1 MYACYCITLVSCR
14 TGEVIHYNTCNTASA
29 GTFLSTITIG
39 DIIEINDPSLFPE
52 QYYRLTS
59 SCTTPGGG
67 VTPEC
72 AECINDTNGISDYDG
87 LSIRYWYPTQF
98 GSQCPQVQV
107 PPSLAYV
114 LVNCLS
120 DVVVNE
126 PEDLEQS
133 PETALVTSTDLS
145 LYVGMVVNIAEY
157 PGNCYSVLGP
167 YDQDTG
173 CPCDEVIVTEGYADC
188 ECCLPPPP
196 PPTCCEIPKYTQKP
210 VKNYFRITDSDCDI
224 KANTNFANNYYKLF
238 MGTRYGIQNCC
249 GDADFER
256 LWMKKEMADYDKIIF
271 SSCQA
276 ILPEY
281 CLYVTGIELCGS
293 QTATY
298 NDFINGRW
306 SWTFTRDNGQNGI
319 IYWDSTNSRWVC
331 ADADT
336 EVIIAEL
343 TTNTDYPI
351 GTNADWQDIVSGTC
365 ISVTGG
371 LSTWTIPC
379 ELCPAPEPEPCTEPD
394 DVSAEGSFD

>member
-1 MYACYCITLVSCR
+1 MFVCNCLTLVSCR
-14 TGEVIHYNTCNTASA
+14 TSEVIHYETCNNAVASS
-29 GTFLSTITIG
+29 FISTITIG
-39 DIIEINDPSLFPE
+39 DVIEINDSSLFPD
-52 QYYRLTS
+52 QYYRLTN
-59 SCTTPGGG
+59 SCLTFDPS
-67 VTPEC
+67 C
-72 AECINDTNGISDYDG
+72 AQCTNDPDKIFDNDG
-87 LSIRYWYPTQF
+87 LSIRYWYPTTF
-98 GSQCPQVQV
+98 GANCPQVQV

-120 DVVVNE
+120 NVVVNE

-133 PETALVTSTDLS
+133 PDTALVTSTDLS

-173 CPCDEVIVTEGYADC
+173 CPCDEVTITEGYADC

-196 PPTCCEIPKYTQKP
+196 PPACCEIPKYTQKP

-238 MGTRYGIQNCC
+238 MGIRYGVQNCC
-249 GDADFER
+249 GDADFEKI
-256 LWMKKEMADYDKIIF
+256 WMKKEMADYDKIIF

-306 SWTFTRDNGQNGI
+306 SWTFTRDNDQNGI
-319 IYWDSTNSRWVC
+319 IYWDITNSRWVC

-343 TTNTDYPI
+343 TTNTDYPT
-351 GTNADWQDIVSGTC
+351 GTNAEWQDIVSGTC
-365 ISVTGG
+365 ISVSGG

-379 ELCPAPEPEPCTEPD
+379 ELCPAPEPEPCDPPT
-394 DVSAEGSFD
+394 DVSGEGSFD